1 MTTGFTVA
9 GIVAVAAAVLTGVAL
24 PRRAARQPE
33 AEAAPSA
40 PSVERAQELAAVGAA

>member
-9 GIVAVAAAVLTGVAL
+9 GIIAVAAAVLAGIAL

-33 AEAAPSA
+33 AEVAPPA
-40 PSVERAQELAAVGAA
+40 ERTPELASIGVQ